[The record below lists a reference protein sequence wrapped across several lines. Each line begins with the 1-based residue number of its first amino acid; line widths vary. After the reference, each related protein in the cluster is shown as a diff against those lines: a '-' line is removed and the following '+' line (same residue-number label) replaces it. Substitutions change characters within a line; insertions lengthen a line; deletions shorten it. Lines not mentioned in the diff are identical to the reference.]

1 MSAQTITRSLRAIA
15 TEQDPRWSAVV
26 ARDSSAD
33 GTFYYSVATTGVYCF
48 PSCRARL
55 ANPKNVRFHATRED
69 AERAGFR
76 ACRRCRPDRGLVS
89 RLQPADRL
97 QVATARSSLGVVL
110 VALSAKGITAV
121 LFGDDRAALQ
131 LDLEHRFP
139 GATLVAGDA
148 SVGAL
153 AAKVVAMIESPARAT
168 ELATLPLD
176 IRGTEFQ
183 KAVWQAL
190 REIPAGST
198 ASYTDIASRMGL
210 PKSVRA
216 VARACASNTLA
227 VLVPCH
233 RVVRSNGSLAGYRW
247 GVERKR
253 ALLEREAAA

>member
-1 MSAQTITRSLRAIA
+1 MSVQTITRSSRAIT
-15 TEQDPRWSAVV
+15 TELDPRWSAVG
-26 ARDSSAD
+26 ARDPLAD
-33 GTFYYSVATTGVYCF
+33 GTFYYSVATTGVYCY

-69 AERAGFR
+69 AEREGFR
-76 ACRRCRPDRGLVS
+76 ACRRCRPDRGGT
-89 RLQPADRL
+89 DRL
-97 QVATARSSLGVVL
+97 HATDTLHVAAADSSLGVVL

-121 LFGDDRAALQ
+121 LLGDDHAALR
-131 LDLEHRFP
+131 LDLERRFP
-139 GATLVAGDA
+139 GATLVGGDA
-148 SVGAL
+148 SVAEL

-168 ELATLPLD
+168 ELAALPLD
-176 IRGTEFQ
+176 LRGTEFQ

>member
-1 MSAQTITRSLRAIA
+1 MSIQAITRGSRALS

-26 ARDSSAD
+26 GCDASAD
-33 GTFYYSVATTGVYCF
+33 GTFYYSVATTGVYCY
-48 PSCRARL
+48 PSCRSRL

-76 ACRRCRPDRGLVS
+76 ACRRCKPDRDGKA
-89 RLQPADRL
+89 RLRAADTL
-97 QVATARSSLGVVL
+97 QVAAADSTLGVVL

-121 LFGDDRAALQ
+121 LLGDDRQAAR
-131 LDLEHRFP
+131 LELERRFP
-139 GATLVAGDA
+139 GATLVGGDA
-148 SVGAL
+148 SVTEL
-153 AAKVVAMIESPARAT
+153 AAKVAAMIESPALGS
-168 ELATLPLD
+168 ELAALPLD
-176 IRGTEFQ
+176 LRGTEFQ
-183 KAVWQAL
+183 KAVWHAL

-210 PKSVRA
+210 PKAVRA
-216 VARACASNTLA
+216 VAQACASNTLA

>member
-1 MSAQTITRSLRAIA
+1 MSAQTISRSLRATA
-15 TEQDPRWSAVV
+15 TEQDPRWGAVV
-26 ARDSSAD
+26 ARDPSAD
-33 GTFYYSVATTGVYCF
+33 GSFYYSVATTGVYCY

-55 ANPKNVRFHATRED
+55 ANPKNVRFHATREA

-76 ACRRCRPDRGLVS
+76 ACRRCRPDSGGAPRV
-89 RLQPADRL
+89 QAAETL
-97 QVATARSSLGVVL
+97 QVAAAESSLGVVF

-121 LFGDDRAALQ
+121 LLGNDRAALG
-131 LDLEHRFP
+131 LDLERRFP

-148 SVGAL
+148 SVAEL
-153 AAKVVAMIESPARAT
+153 AAKVAAMIESPARAT
-168 ELATLPLD
+168 ELAALPIDL
-176 IRGTEFQ
+176 RGTEFQ
-183 KAVWQAL
+183 RAVWQAL